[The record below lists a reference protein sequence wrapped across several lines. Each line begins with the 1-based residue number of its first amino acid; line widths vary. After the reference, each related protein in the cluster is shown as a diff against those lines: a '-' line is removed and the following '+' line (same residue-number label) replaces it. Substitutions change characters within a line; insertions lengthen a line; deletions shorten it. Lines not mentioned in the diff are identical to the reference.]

1 MREVED
7 VVVTIAMLVM
17 AVVVAAVIRSVLR
30 NRLDEPDLPTERSV
44 EQSRAHAGERSN
56 HSGMGPF

>member
-1 MREVED
+1 VLGVEGL
-7 VVVTIAMLVM
+7 VVTVAMVVM
-17 AVVVAAVIRSVLR
+17 VVAVAAVIRYILR

>member
-1 MREVED
+1 M
-7 VVVTIAMLVM
+7 VVM
-17 AVVVAAVIRSVLR
+17 VVAVAAVIRYILR